1 MTKILQKY
9 SNVSFYTTVYN
20 AHNEN
25 KIQYPDIDMCIGE
38 PLVWMTLYFYCKKF
52 SSDKRATVY

>member
-9 SNVSFYTTVYN
+9 GNLSFYNIVYS

-38 PLVWMTLYFYCKKF
+38 PLVSVNGTLFLLHK
-52 SSDKRATVY
+52 VLIG

>member
-25 KIQYPDIDMCIGE
+25 KIQYRDIDMCIGE